1 MNRRWL
7 RLTAIVA
14 EREIRQRGRSRAFMV
29 STIVLL
35 LVVAAGVAI
44 PAILAHTAKPQRVG
58 IVGGQAAAMTE
69 IVREAGHLTGTGVT
83 VVPQPS
89 LAAAEAALRS
99 GQLDVVLVNDS
110 EVVVK
115 QVSVADSSGSGG
127 GLASA
132 IAGAPRLRRV
142 LGP

>member
-1 MNRRWL
+1 
-7 RLTAIVA
+7 
-14 EREIRQRGRSRAFMV
+14 V

-35 LVVAAGVAI
+35 LVVAAGVLI

-58 IVGGQAAAMTE
+58 IVGGQTAAMTE

-83 VVPQPS
+83 IASQPS
-89 LAAAEAALRS
+89 LAAGEAALRS

-115 QVSVADSSGSGG
+115 QARWRTRADQ
-127 GLASA
+127 A
-132 IAGAPRLRRV
+132 AGWRPRSRTSP
-142 LGP
+142 G

>member
-35 LVVAAGVAI
+35 LVVAASVTI
-44 PAILAHTAKPQRVG
+44 PAILAHSAKPQRVG
-58 IVGGQAAAMTE
+58 IVGGQPAAMAE
-69 IVREAGHLTGTGVT
+69 IVREAGHLTGTSVT

-89 LAAAEAALRS
+89 LASAEAALRS
-99 GQLDVVLVNDS
+99 GRLDVVLADDS

-115 QVSVADSSGSGG
+115 QVSVTGSSGSGESQG
-127 GLASA
+127 RGC
-132 IAGAPRLRRV
+132 R
-142 LGP
+142 